1 MNRFPLNVQ
10 QRFSL
15 FAGLFDSPDTEGF
28 ALAETEVALLARVI
42 LYNDDIHTFDE
53 VALQL
58 MKAVGCSWDE
68 AETIAYEVDSRGH
81 AIAFEGDFT
90 DCLRVSGV
98 LEEIALHTEVTF

>member
-1 MNRFPLNVQ
+1 MNRPFLFSQ
-10 QRFSL
+10 QTLSP
-15 FAGLFDSPDTEGF
+15 FAGPFDSPDTEGF
-28 ALAETEVALLARVI
+28 ALTQEEVALLARVI

-58 MKAVGCSWDE
+58 MKAIGCSWDQ

>member
-1 MNRFPLNVQ
+1 MNRFSLPTGHVLPPL
-10 QRFSL
+10 S
-15 FAGLFDSPDTEGF
+15 GPFDSPDTEGF
-28 ALAETEVALLARVI
+28 ALLDAEVALLARVI

-58 MKAVGCSWDE
+58 MKAVGCSWNE
-68 AETIAYEVDSRGH
+68 AEAIAFEVDSRGH
-81 AIAFEGDFT
+81 AIAFEGDFS